1 MAISARK
8 MFLLYY
14 VSQNWGWNLKLG
26 LISNISDFL
35 SEKAGKVSKKIF
47 DKGLTKVKS
56 DFVRSPINDCF
67 ESASEDVCSSV
78 NKMQIDLKK
87 FNLKKFLK
95 SLVDENGNRLIDKVK
110 ISVIKSNS
118 KYYGTNKTLPSFIKN
133 LVELN
138 VFDQKQL
145 AEIIK
150 ELGNSRNLT
159 EHAKVLEEL
168 VKMKALTKNADS
180 ELLEFF
186 IKQKTNYSIGFD
198 KIEERKNLLKILNS
212 IEEMSPDTEKS
223 QRLVNRLGTRGV
235 NEILGYFDDE
245 KYLPQYEELLKA
257 FSRNK
262 NIDSSVM
269 TRAFR
274 HTGTSRGLEKQE
286 MIKAKTLFVNLFN
299 DSEIA
304 KSKIKTDSL
313 KEILCSIYDDK
324 HAKGK
329 IELLNEIFKHPNSE
343 HLNSESIN
351 SLVARCFDE
360 EGMASNLDFAKA
372 LLDSKRLEPKSFDS
386 IIYHINKSEWPYA
399 KVPAKTARLDLIKFF
414 NEMTDLPKEIT
425 SETLQ
430 SIIEYNCDPKF
441 AQEYMDYFKSVVK
454 IKGLDADTLN
464 YIANPR
470 SLSYKYNIKDIM
482 KIRTELADF
491 LAQNPQKFEEFDKY
505 NIKKIF
511 NEIETT
517 EDINL
522 VKDFINSAFKLNPQI
537 SKENLFKYHFNF
549 VPFSSDKILD
559 KIKLKTDILKSLE
572 RIVGLEGLDEK
583 LLQNLFYNF
592 QKPEDLINLDKF
604 SASFSKLKNNSG
616 QNFQEILTSFLK
628 DNSSDLSQKMKIK
641 PPLIDALSDFIKK
654 HPIKE
659 ESEREAFGRIV
670 KRILYENSQ
679 ENINFYS
686 DLFKE
691 FEKAPFKFNYLT
703 YSLDWSKNHNYNI
716 PSIKSKMKFLE
727 YIEKSGIKSKINEN
741 MSENFI
747 GVLLE
752 EIETDENI
760 NMFSKIIKQ
769 VSENKQIHEF
779 VWYRIVLGLNKSEPK
794 DLLELFNIRLNFYK
808 MLQVKEPNNLWQMLS
823 DINNKKDYQECC
835 EILSNIEKH
844 ISSGDS
850 NNYLKNIFN
859 RIYCKEELTTF
870 NKLISIEKIKNSPQT
885 FDKIWNKRDIL
896 LNTKNIS
903 DIDECIS
910 LKNAL
915 TSLKQELDPEI
926 ILKLEQSGL
935 GINSRLRSIEQFLS
949 KAITPIEVPIEN
961 MRLFG
966 KNFLANYPQTENI
979 LKTFDFTSF
988 GKEGLPL
995 KYSRKSFMADLSQI
1009 LKKESPDE
1017 KLKLLEEIGIHSK
1030 FDEAGN
1036 ILAYEGVPNLK
1047 DFTAQSDAQRK
1058 IIDLTRRF
1066 MFENEVVSQ
1075 NSELNKSM
1083 NSIIKAFPEYLNFIG
1098 KQQQPTHAYS
1108 TDIHIMKV
1116 LQEAMNHPDY
1126 SKLSDLDKTVMKFS
1140 ILFHDIA
1147 KIEGTIDKQHQNVSA
1162 LYTNNL
1168 LEKINMPK
1176 EIKNR
1181 IVEIVKNHHWSEE
1194 FNTGSAS
1201 AQNIATRF
1209 RNPQDYLISKIFAQ
1223 SDLKGVNK
1231 DFYSIFSDALLPE
1244 RLAPIEKALDD
1255 IYKTGNVIITSRV
1268 VTPSKIP
1275 QVIHQG
1281 KAYKVINLSNLV
1293 DNQEMSQFGFVP
1305 GVKKENLRFLTHF
1318 IPDNAMVESAQKID
1332 ILSDVSRPG
1341 VLSTSVLSP
1350 QKSKTYG
1357 YRKYGFVLE
1366 TENSNIANAYEI
1378 NQGSGFKKNFDKFV
1392 ELTTIQSTYRT
1403 FLRKNIIQELSLKYS
1418 DLDEAEYGEIYKQII
1433 AKRHFGQISDV
1444 NTGKRTIKGED
1455 LKQALSNA
1463 QDKLFNPSPTEH
1475 NEVVVYNPKIS
1486 GMIFKENSIEEV
1498 PQDLLDFAHER
1509 NLPIILFGKD

>member
-1 MAISARK
+1 
-8 MFLLYY
+8 
-14 VSQNWGWNLKLG
+14 LG
-26 LISNISDFL
+26 LISSISDFL
-35 SEKAGKVSKKIF
+35 SEKAGKVSKKILS
-47 DKGLTKVKS
+47 KGLAKVKS

-67 ESASEDVCSSV
+67 ESTSQEVCSNV
-78 NKMQIDLKK
+78 NKIQIDLKN

-95 SLVDENGNRLIDKVK
+95 SLVDENGKRLIDKAK

-118 KYYGTNKTLPSFIKN
+118 KYYGTNEALPAFIKN
-133 LVELN
+133 LVELD

-150 ELGNSRNLT
+150 ELGNSRDLRQ
-159 EHAKVLEEL
+159 HAEVLKEL

-180 ELLEFF
+180 EILEWF
-186 IKQKTNYSIGFD
+186 IKQKTNYALSFD
-198 KIEERKNLLKILNS
+198 NVQPRKNLLKILNS
-212 IEEMSPDTEKS
+212 IEEMYPDTEKS
-223 QRLVNRLGTRGV
+223 QRLVNRLGKSGM
-235 NEILGYFDDE
+235 NEILRYFNDE
-245 KYLPQYEELLKA
+245 FCLPQYEELLKA
-257 FSRNK
+257 FSKNK
-262 NIDSSVM
+262 DINSSAM
-269 TRAFR
+269 TRTFR
-274 HTGTSRGLEKQE
+274 HTGTSRGFEKQE

-299 DSEIA
+299 DSEIV
-304 KSKIKTDSL
+304 KSKL
-313 KEILCSIYDDK
+313 KGNLADILCSIYDDK
-324 HAKGK
+324 QAKGK
-329 IELLNEIFKHPNSE
+329 MELLSEIFKHPNSE
-343 HLNSESIN
+343 NLNSNSIN
-351 SLVARCFDE
+351 NLVARCFNE
-360 EGMASNLDFAKA
+360 EAMASNLDFAKS
-372 LLDSKRLEPKSFDS
+372 LLNSKRLEPRSFDS
-386 IIYHINKSEWPYA
+386 IIYHINENEWPYA
-399 KVPAKTARLDLIKFF
+399 KAPAKTARLDLIKFF

-430 SIIEYNCDPKF
+430 SIIEYNSNPKF
-441 AQEYMDYFKSVVK
+441 AKEYMDYFKSVAK

-470 SLSYKYNIKDIM
+470 NLSYKYNIKDIM

-491 LAQNPQKFEEFDKY
+491 AAQNSQKFEGINKY
-505 NIKKIF
+505 NIQKIF

-517 EDINL
+517 EDVNL
-522 VKDFINSAFKLNPQI
+522 VKDFINLTSKLNPQI
-537 SKENLFKYHFNF
+537 SKQNWFKYHFDFNS
-549 VPFSSDKILD
+549 FSSGKFLD
-559 KIKLKTDILKSLE
+559 EIKPNTNILKSLE
-572 RIVGLEGLDEK
+572 KIVGVESLDEK
-583 LLQNLFYNF
+583 LLQNLFYKFRN
-592 QKPEDLINLDKF
+592 PEDLINLDKF

-616 QNFQEILTSFLK
+616 QNFQEILINFLK
-628 DNSSDLSQKMKIK
+628 NENSDLSQKMKIK
-641 PPLIDALSDFIKK
+641 PPLIDALSDFIKT

-659 ESEREAFGRIV
+659 ESEREAFGQIV
-670 KRILYENSQ
+670 KRILNEDSQ
-679 ENINFYS
+679 EKLNFYS

-703 YSLDWSKNHNYNI
+703 YSLDWSENHNYNI

-727 YIEKSGIKSKINEN
+727 YLEKSEMKSKINEN

-747 GVLLE
+747 GVLLK

-760 NMFSKIIKQ
+760 NSFSEIIKQ

-779 VWYRIVLGLNKSEPK
+779 VWYKILSELHNSEPK

-808 MLQVKEPNNLWQMLS
+808 MIQAKEPNNLWQIIS
-823 DINNKKDYQECC
+823 DIHNKKDYQECC

-844 ISSGDS
+844 IHSKSAD
-850 NNYLKNIFN
+850 NYLKNIFN
-859 RIYCKEELTTF
+859 TIYCKEELTTF
-870 NKLISIEKIKNSPQT
+870 NKLISIEKIKNDSQI

-896 LNTKNIS
+896 AGKKNLF
-903 DIDECIS
+903 DIDYCVS
-910 LKNAL
+910 LKNSL
-915 TSLKQELDPEI
+915 KSLKQELDAEN
-926 ILKLEQSGL
+926 ILKLEQA
-935 GINSRLRSIEQFLS
+935 GISIDSRLRSIEQFLR
-949 KAITPIEVPIEN
+949 KAITPIEVPVES

-995 KYSRKSFMADLSQI
+995 KYSRKSFMADLSQL
-1009 LKKESPDE
+1009 LKKESVDE
-1017 KLKLLEEIGIHSK
+1017 KLKIFEKMEIQPK
-1030 FDEAGN
+1030 FDKAGN
-1036 ILAYEGVPNLK
+1036 IFAYEGVPNLK
-1047 DFTAQSDAQRK
+1047 NFTAENDAQTK
-1058 IIDLTRRF
+1058 LIDLTRKF
-1066 MFENEVVSQ
+1066 MLENEVVSQ
-1075 NSELNKSM
+1075 NPELNKSM

-1201 AQNIATRF
+1201 AENIATRF

-1223 SDLKGVNK
+1223 ADLKGVNK
-1231 DFYSIFSDALLPE
+1231 DFYDIYSSALSPE
-1244 RLAPIEKALDD
+1244 RLAPIEKALND

-1275 QVIHQG
+1275 QILHQG
-1281 KAYKVINLSNLV
+1281 KTYKVINMSNLA
-1293 DNQEMSQFGFVP
+1293 DNQDMAQFGFVP
-1305 GVKKENLRFLTHF
+1305 GVKKENIRFLTHF
-1318 IPDNAMVESAQKID
+1318 IPDNAMAESAQKID

-1350 QKSKTYG
+1350 QKNKTYN

-1366 TENSNIANAYEI
+1366 SENSNIANAFEM
-1378 NQGSGFKKNFDKFV
+1378 NQGSGVKKNFDNFV
-1392 ELTTIQSTYRT
+1392 QLTTNKNSYRT
-1403 FLRKNIIQELSLKYS
+1403 FLRDNVIKELSLKYPN
-1418 DLDEAEYGEIYKQII
+1418 LDEAEYGEIYKQII
-1433 AKRHFGQISDV
+1433 AKRHFRQISDV
-1444 NTGKRTIKGED
+1444 NTEKRTIKGED

-1486 GMIFKENSIEEV
+1486 GMIFKENAIEDV
-1498 PQDLLDFAHER
+1498 PQELLDFAHEK
-1509 NLPIILFGKD
+1509 NLPIVLFGRD